1 MKIKTFEFN
10 PLGVNS
16 YVLSDDTNECVVI
29 DAACFY
35 PDEKELLINYIIDN
49 DLVVKHIINT
59 HLHFDHIFG
68 VNTLSTQFDLK
79 LECHK
84 ADEFLLDNISDQLSL
99 FGIPSTNNGFKPEIA
114 KWLEEGDTITF
125 GNQSLRVFHIPGH
138 SPGSIVFFSE
148 TAESVFTGDVLFRGS
163 IGRTDLAG
171 GNFEQL
177 IEGIKSKIF
186 ELPNETVVYPGHGPS
201 TTVEYEKKNNPFVGL
216 GIV

>member
-16 YVLSDDTNECVVI
+16 YVLFDDTNECVVI

-35 PDEKELLINYIIDN
+35 PDEKELLINFIIDN
-49 DLVVKHIINT
+49 DLVIKHVINT

-68 VNTLSTQFDLK
+68 VNTLSSQFGLK

-84 ADEFLLDNISDQLSL
+84 ADEFLLENISNQLSL
-99 FGIPSTNNGFKPEIA
+99 FGIPSANNDFKPEIR
-114 KWLEEGDTITF
+114 KWLEEGDRISF
-125 GNQSLRVFHIPGH
+125 GNQSLRVFHVPGH
-138 SPGSIVFFSE
+138 SPGSIVFYNELAGCVFS
-148 TAESVFTGDVLFRGS
+148 GDVLFRDS

-177 IEGIKSKIF
+177 IEGINSKIF

-201 TTVEYEKKNNPFVGL
+201 TTVGYEKKNNPFVGS
-216 GIV
+216 GID